1 MSKFVIDIKAID
13 GRLIIVD
20 ARNGLELYE
29 IEVNDSAEC
38 EGDRLIDRLD
48 EGISDV
54 LRYRETVMN
63 EQEEKAALEAA
74 QKAAMEPAQADAA
87 AKSADKSIDKTI
99 RSSVDYFKEVSK
111 VMAAYPDVFNL
122 SSDTA
127 MKNIVDMAIQFNVDS
142 YELGTTVYA
151 YMEERRKML
160 SISILNTL
168 LSADNSGKY
177 PQ

>member
-13 GRLIIVD
+13 DRLVIVN
-20 ARNGLELYE
+20 ARNGIELYE
-29 IEVNDSAEC
+29 IEVNDSEGC

-48 EGISDV
+48 EGIRDV
-54 LRYRETVMN
+54 LQYRETVMN
-63 EQEEKAALEAA
+63 EQKEKATLEAA
-74 QKAAMEPAQADAA
+74 DT
-87 AKSADKSIDKTI
+87 AKSADNSTDKVI

-111 VMAAYPDVFNL
+111 VMAAYPDVFTL
-122 SSDTA
+122 SSDIA

-160 SISILNTL
+160 NVKLLNTL
-168 LSADNSGKY
+168 FSVDKSRKY

>member
-20 ARNGLELYE
+20 ARNGIELYE

-63 EQEEKAALEAA
+63 EQKEKSALEAA
-74 QKAAMEPAQADAA
+74 NT
-87 AKSADKSIDKTI
+87 AKSADKSTDKVI
-99 RSSVDYFKEVSK
+99 RSSVDYFREVSK

-122 SSDTA
+122 NSDIA

-160 SISILNTL
+160 NVKLLNTL
-168 LSADNSGKY
+168 FSVDNSGKY